1 MTAEI
6 GSIMRKCYLYSYKDI
21 KESKKGLSKK
31 SVQKVKKKGNRADE
45 YFFGSCFLCTFTVL
59 ARLSA
64 DVFRQFLAFVG
75 IQNEGLV
82 QFGNAAEFYG
92 IFGLHVLQGH

>member
-1 MTAEI
+1 MNSIIFPILKNMI

-45 YFFGSCFLCTFTVL
+45 YFVTVQ
-59 ARLSA
+59 STP
-64 DVFRQFLAFVG
+64 
-75 IQNEGLV
+75 N
-82 QFGNAAEFYG
+82 NAPTALPRKAATMASKEETP
-92 IFGLHVLQGH
+92 